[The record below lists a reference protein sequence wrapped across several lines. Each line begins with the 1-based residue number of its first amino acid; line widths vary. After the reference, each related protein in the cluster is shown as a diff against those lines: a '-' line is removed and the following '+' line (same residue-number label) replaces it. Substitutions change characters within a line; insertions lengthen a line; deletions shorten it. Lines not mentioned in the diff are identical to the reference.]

1 MKQDARNRLD
11 AGDAHEWIW
20 MFDQIAW
27 RHILQYSFSSCD
39 KRLHK
44 RKKKVPNNPKML
56 GAQPPAPPELRP
68 DLQRRIRP
76 PDEPFAV
83 TLFGEA
89 DDGKMK
95 VPDVFAELTRASTD
109 LIQPVDT
116 PIEIARLDSALTQKS
131 VGEQDARKEPEAE
144 AVVAD
149 MDGMTDF
156 GTAPNNDD
164 DMERPET
171 VAFVH
176 AAMNADGT
184 PFATGVR
191 KHFLM
196 DAYPG
201 EAICLCTEYT

>member
-1 MKQDARNRLD
+1 
-11 AGDAHEWIW
+11 
-20 MFDQIAW
+20 MFDQITW
-27 RHILQYSFSSCD
+27 RHILQNSLPSCD
-39 KRLHK
+39 KR
-44 RKKKVPNNPKML
+44 PAQTQEEGSEQPKN
-56 GAQPPAPPELRP
+56 ARSTATSTSHHPSWP

-95 VPDVFAELTRASTD
+95 VPDVFAQLTRASTD

-116 PIEIARLDSALTQKS
+116 PIETARLDSALTQKS

-171 VAFVH
+171 VALVH

-191 KHFLM
+191 EHFLM
-196 DAYPG
+196 DAHPG